1 LCTIAQDLQSPS
13 GSKFEKMRKY
23 QPEIFY
29 YNRSCFWSIYQEDI
43 TTFSIA
49 EKIKEHY
56 PHVNTRCWKRF
67 PATWGIEGEQLNIF
81 KLSGIISDSDF
92 NSSPPTDQDK
102 TIEIDLLHLL
112 DDGRMLAN
120 WYTGEVHLVRNRSHI
135 EIMDKERI
143 KVYILTFVNGQL
155 MNEEIRVTRGK
166 KSFITQLFDKF
177 RFQSTN

>member
-1 LCTIAQDLQSPS
+1 MQSLS

-29 YNRSCFWSIYQEDI
+29 YGRRCFWSIYQEDI

-67 PATWGIEGEQLNIF
+67 LATWVIEGQKLNIF
-81 KLSGIISDSDF
+81 KLSGIISDSDV
-92 NSSPPTDQDK
+92 NSFPPTDQDK
-102 TIEIDLLHLL
+102 TTEIDLSHYL

-120 WYTGEVHLVRNRSHI
+120 WYTGEVHLVKNRSQI
-135 EIMDKERI
+135 ENIDNERI
-143 KVYILTFVNGQL
+143 KVYVLTFVNGQL

-166 KSFITQLFDKF
+166 KSFITRLFDKF
-177 RFQSTN
+177 RFQQTN